1 MHIFTSNRGSHVGC
15 HVAREAREGQSESE
29 QIAFRGPSDTLHKSR
44 DMTSGSRA
52 RGYLLG
58 LGMTS
63 YHVVWILSGDWVAM
77 VTWSESWTGIGQQPT
92 VAPGRLK
99 TGL

>member
-1 MHIFTSNRGSHVGC
+1 MGC
-15 HVAREAREGQSESE
+15 HVAREARKGQSESE

-44 DMTSGSRA
+44 DMTSCSCV

-77 VTWSESWTGIGQQPT
+77 VTWSESWTGIGQRP
-92 VAPGRLK
+92 L
-99 TGL
+99 